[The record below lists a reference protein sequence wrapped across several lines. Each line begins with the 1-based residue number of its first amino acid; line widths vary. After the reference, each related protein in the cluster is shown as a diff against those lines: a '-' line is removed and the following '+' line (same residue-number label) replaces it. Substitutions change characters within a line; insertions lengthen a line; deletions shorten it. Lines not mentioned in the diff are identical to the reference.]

1 MFSKVVVLINKRVL
15 CFRKY
20 ESNEFKKNKIRG
32 WIYNL

>member
-20 ESNEFKKNKIRG
+20 ESNEFKKINKR
-32 WIYNL
+32 LDL